1 MKLNFQINDEQL
13 RVTDNDLIEIKA
25 DWQIKTGQQINLEK
39 VLCAGSVDFTLIGR
53 PILPRSTVTV
63 MATCVQGKPVLNF
76 KLKINSVLFI

>member
-1 MKLNFQINDEQL
+1 M

-25 DWQIKTGQQINLEK
+25 DWPIKTGQQINLEK

-63 MATCVQGKPVLNF
+63 MATCVQGLRVLSF
-76 KLKINSVLFI
+76 LKFTQKLARVPTDSI

>member
-1 MKLNFQINDEQL
+1 MQLTFQINDEQL

-25 DWQIKTGQQINLEK
+25 DWKIKTGQQINLEK

-63 MATCVQGKPVLNF
+63 MATCVQG
-76 KLKINSVLFI
+76 